1 MSPYEVAVPI
11 PASDY
16 GWYGLKN
23 PCLLIEKSMSELK
36 LPAKI
41 ENLQKLMRF
50 VSGFAKE
57 EGFTPKTIQQIEL
70 ATEEALINIFNYAY
84 PDDETGAVEV
94 RCRMEDQSSLVIDL
108 LDTGKPF
115 DVQSVPEP
123 DLTLDVSE
131 RKLGGLG
138 IYLIKKMVSRV
149 HYRREGQRVRFFTK
163 TLSPRIIAHTG

>member
-1 MSPYEVAVPI
+1 MNYEVAVSI
-11 PASDY
+11 PAFDY
-16 GWYGLKN
+16 GWYGLNN
-23 PCLLIEKSMSELK
+23 PCLPIEKSMSELR
-36 LPAKI
+36 LPAKT

-70 ATEEALINIFNYAY
+70 ATEEALVNIFNYAY
-84 PDDETGAVEV
+84 PDDETGEVEV
-94 RCRMEDQSSLVIDL
+94 RCRMEDQPSLVIDI

-115 DVQSVPEP
+115 DIQSVPEP

-131 RKLGGLG
+131 RKVGGLG

-149 HYRREGQRVRFFTK
+149 HYRREGQSNIL
-163 TLSPRIIAHTG
+163 TLIIDKRS